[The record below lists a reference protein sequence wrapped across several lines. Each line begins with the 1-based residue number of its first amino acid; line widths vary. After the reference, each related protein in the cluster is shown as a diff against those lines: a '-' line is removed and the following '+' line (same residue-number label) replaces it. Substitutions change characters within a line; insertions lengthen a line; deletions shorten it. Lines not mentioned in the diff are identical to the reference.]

1 MVIRAVRVRS
11 RKDTELRG
19 RRLRPSREI
28 LSEYAKVHCCI
39 RISQKTQAC
48 TKNQSPGTDRAMNC
62 TILHI
67 GKAAEKMR
75 PDYKDAVETDRQ
87 RSHQKGRVQLPR
99 IRL

>member
-19 RRLRPSREI
+19 KRLRPSLEI

-39 RISQKTQAC
+39 RISQKSQAC
-48 TKNQSPGTDRAMNC
+48 TKNQSPRTDRAMNC

-67 GKAAEKMR
+67 GNTDPCRPFADMIASDSGGKMR
-75 PDYKDAVETDRQ
+75 VED
-87 RSHQKGRVQLPR
+87 
-99 IRL
+99 